1 MERKNDMKHAYYGY
15 TKEELLNNNPKLP
28 VLVMEDNEAVFR
40 SMAEEMAEEIKAHNE
55 KGEKTVFICPVGPV
69 GQYPFFV
76 EKVNKERIS
85 LKNVWFI
92 NMDEY
97 LDDEKKWVPETHP
110 LSFRGFMNRV
120 VYEKID
126 EELVMPKEQRIFP
139 DPENLD
145 YIPNLIEEL
154 GGVDICFGGIG
165 INGHVAFN
173 EADPSLSNEEFLA
186 QKTRVLEITKETR
199 TANAIGDFNGALE
212 DMPHYCVTIGI
223 YEIAHARKI
232 RLGCFRNW
240 HRAVGRR
247 TAYGE
252 ATSDFPVS
260 LLTDHA
266 DINLKITEFVAAL
279 EG

>member
-1 MERKNDMKHAYYGY
+1 MRHAYYSY
-15 TKEELLNNNPKLP
+15 TREELLSNNPKLP
-28 VLVMEDNEAVFR
+28 VLVMENNEAVFR
-40 SMAEEMAEEIKAHNE
+40 SMAEEMAEEIKSHNE

-76 EKVNKERIS
+76 EKVNTEKIS

-97 LDDEKKWVPETHP
+97 LEDDKKWVPETHP
-110 LSFRGFMNRV
+110 LSFRGFMNRE
-120 VYEKID
+120 VYGKIEK
-126 EELVMPKEQRIFP
+126 ELLMPEEQRVFP
-139 DPENLD
+139 DPENLG
-145 YIPNLIEEL
+145 YIPELIEKL

-173 EADPSLSNEEFLA
+173 EADASMSKEEFLA

-199 TANAIGDFNGALE
+199 TANAIGDINGALE

-223 YEIAHARKI
+223 WEIAHAKKI

-240 HRAVGRR
+240 HRAVVRR

-260 LLTDHA
+260 LLTGHP

>member
-1 MERKNDMKHAYYGY
+1 MKHEYYY
-15 TKEELLNNNPKLP
+15 YNKEELLKAPKIPLI
-28 VLVMEDNEAVFR
+28 VMEDNAAVFK
-40 SMAEEMAEEIKAHNE
+40 SMADEMVEEIKRKNAL
-55 KGEKTVFICPVGPV
+55 GENTVFICPVGPV
-69 GQYPFFV
+69 GQYPYFV
-76 EKVNKERIS
+76 DMVNEQNIS

-97 LDDEKKWVPETHP
+97 LDDEKQWVPMEHP
-110 LSFRGFMNRV
+110 LSFRGFMERT
-120 VYEKID
+120 VYSKVKP
-126 EELVMPKEQRIFP
+126 ELVMPPEQRVFP
-139 DPENLD
+139 DPNNIS
-145 YIPNLIEEL
+145 YIPELIERL
-154 GGVDICFGGIG
+154 GGVDIAFGGIG

-173 EADPSLSNEEFLA
+173 EADPSLTNEEFLA

-223 YEIAHARKI
+223 NEISHAGKI

-240 HRAVGRR
+240 HRAVVRR
-247 TAYGE
+247 AAYGE

-260 LLTDHA
+260 LLTSHP

-279 EG
+279 D

>member
-1 MERKNDMKHAYYGY
+1 MTKHEYYTY
-15 TKEELLNNNPKLP
+15 TKEELLNKGAKLP
-28 VLVMEDNEAVFR
+28 VIVMEDNAAVFQ
-40 SMAEEMAEEIKAHNE
+40 SMAEEMAEEIKKNNAE
-55 KGEKTVFICPVGPV
+55 GKKTVFICPVGPV
-69 GQYPFFV
+69 GQYPYFV
-76 EKVNKERIS
+76 EMVNQEKIS

-97 LDDEKKWVPETHP
+97 LDDDKKWVPETHP
-110 LSFRGFMNRV
+110 LSFRGFMNRT
-120 VYEKID
+120 VYSKID
-126 EELVMPKEQRIFP
+126 PELVMPEEQRVFP
-139 DPENLD
+139 DPENVE
-145 YIPNLIEEL
+145 YIPQLIEKL

-173 EADPSLSNEEFLA
+173 EADASLSNEEFLA
-186 QKTRVLEITKETR
+186 QKTRVLDITKETR

-212 DMPHYCVTIGI
+212 DMPKYCVTIGI

-240 HRAVGRR
+240 HRAVVRR

-260 LLTDHA
+260 LLTNHQ

>member
-1 MERKNDMKHAYYGY
+1 MGHSYYDY
-15 TKEELLNNNPKLP
+15 TKKELMGKNPKLP
-28 VLVMEDNEAVFR
+28 IIVMEDNEAVFR
-40 SMAEEMAEEIKAHNE
+40 SMAEEMAAEIREHNA

-76 EKVNKERIS
+76 DMVNEQNIR

-97 LDDEKKWVPETHP
+97 LDDEKHWISMEHP
-110 LSFRGFMNRV
+110 LSFRGFMQRT
-120 VYEKID
+120 VYDRIRP
-126 EELVMPKEQRIFP
+126 ELVMPENQRVFP
-139 DPENLD
+139 DPENPG
-145 YIPNLIEEL
+145 YVPELIEKL

-173 EADPSLSNEEFLA
+173 EADLSLSNDEFLA

-240 HRAVGRR
+240 HRAVVRR
-247 TAYGE
+247 AAYGK

-260 LLTDHA
+260 LLTSHP

-279 EG
+279 N

>member
-1 MERKNDMKHAYYGY
+1 MRHAYYSY
-15 TKEELLNNNPKLP
+15 SKEELVSNNPKLP
-28 VLVMEDNEAVFR
+28 VIVMEDNAAVFR
-40 SMAEEMAEEIKAHNE
+40 SMAEEMTEEIKMHNE
-55 KGEKTVFICPVGPV
+55 KGEKTVLICTVGPV

-76 EKVNKERIS
+76 EMVNKERIS

-97 LDDEKKWVPETHP
+97 LDDEKKSIEETHP
-110 LSFRGFMNRV
+110 LRFRGYMNRE
-120 VYEKID
+120 VYGKID
-126 EELVMPKEQRIFP
+126 EELLMPQEQRVFP

-145 YIPNLIEEL
+145 YIPNLIEKL

-173 EADPSLSNEEFLA
+173 EADPSMSPEEFLA

-199 TANAIGDFNGALE
+199 TANAIGDFGGALE

-240 HRAVGRR
+240 HRAVVRR
-247 TAYGE
+247 AAYGE
-252 ATSDFPVS
+252 ATADFPVS
-260 LLTDHA
+260 LLTGHA

>member
-1 MERKNDMKHAYYGY
+1 MRHAYYSY
-15 TKEELLNNNPKLP
+15 SKEELVSNNPKLP
-28 VLVMEDNEAVFR
+28 VIVMEDNAAVFR
-40 SMAEEMAEEIKAHNE
+40 SMAEEMTEEIKMHNE

-76 EKVNKERIS
+76 EMVNKERIS

-97 LDDEKKWVPETHP
+97 LDDEKKWIEETHP
-110 LSFRGFMNRV
+110 LSFRGFMNRE
-120 VYEKID
+120 VYGKID
-126 EELVMPKEQRIFP
+126 EELLMPQEQRVFP

-145 YIPNLIEEL
+145 YIPNLIEKL

-173 EADPSLSNEEFLA
+173 EADSSMSPEEFLA

-199 TANAIGDFNGALE
+199 TANAIGDFGGALE

-240 HRAVGRR
+240 HRAVVRR
-247 TAYGE
+247 AAYGE
-252 ATSDFPVS
+252 ATADFPVS
-260 LLTDHA
+260 LLTGHA

>member
-1 MERKNDMKHAYYGY
+1 MRHAYYSY
-15 TKEELLNNNPKLP
+15 TREELLSNNPKLP
-28 VLVMEDNEAVFR
+28 VLVMENNEAVFR
-40 SMAEEMAEEIKAHNE
+40 SMVEEMAEEIKSHNE

-76 EKVNKERIS
+76 EKVNTEKIS

-97 LDDEKKWVPETHP
+97 LEDDKKWVPETHP
-110 LSFRGFMNRV
+110 LSFRGFMNRE
-120 VYEKID
+120 VYGKIEK
-126 EELVMPKEQRIFP
+126 ELLMPEEQRVFP
-139 DPENLD
+139 DPENLG
-145 YIPNLIEEL
+145 YIPELIEKL

-173 EADPSLSNEEFLA
+173 EADASMSKEEFLA

-223 YEIAHARKI
+223 WEIAHAKKI

-240 HRAVGRR
+240 HRAVVRR

-260 LLTDHA
+260 LLTGHP